1 MAHAVET
8 RRHWP
13 ANPSWFLAGAG
24 SGVLVTLILA
34 GAVFGIRSERGP
46 DVADTRS
53 TGVILERLERAL
65 EQGDARAAQR
75 AWHDAHVSALRADW
89 QTRVAVGEA
98 ALRLRDAGQDPQA
111 ASARARQS
119 YLAALFVARAER
131 SREGAVRVAEAFA
144 ALGDEEPAA
153 QSLRVADA
161 ISGPADADLEARQE
175 ALRARL
181 SRVPA
186 LTTGAP
192 EPARP

>member
-13 ANPSWFLAGAG
+13 AVPLWLLAVLGCGA
-24 SGVLVTLILA
+24 LVTLILA
-34 GAVFGIRSERGP
+34 EAGFRIRIERGP
-46 DVADTRS
+46 DAAETRS

-75 AWHDAHVSALRADW
+75 AWHEAHVSALRAGW

-98 ALRLRDAGQDPQA
+98 ALRLRDTGQDPQA

-161 ISGPADADLEARQE
+161 ISAPADADLEARRE
-175 ALRARL
+175 TLRARL
-181 SRVPA
+181 SRAPT
-186 LTTGAP
+186 LTTGAS